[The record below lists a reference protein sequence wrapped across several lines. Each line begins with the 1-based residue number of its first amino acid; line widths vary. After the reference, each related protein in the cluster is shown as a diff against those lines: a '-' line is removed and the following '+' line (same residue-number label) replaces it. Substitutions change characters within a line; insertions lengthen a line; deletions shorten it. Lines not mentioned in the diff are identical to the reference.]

1 MKKLLIVESPA
12 KIKTISKFLGKEF
25 TILSTLGHVKDLPP
39 KELGIDIR
47 PSDKGD
53 GSIDLTYTVLDKKE
67 KIIADI
73 CKAAR
78 TADEIYLAPDPD
90 REGEIIAW
98 HIAGEIEK
106 VIKDPSIIHRITF
119 NEITKTAIENA
130 IKHPGAID
138 ENKVGA
144 QQARR
149 ILDRLVGYE
158 VSPILWRKI
167 SKGLSAGRVQ
177 SVALKLICDREEAI
191 RNFKPEEY
199 WSIHGT
205 FDYEKQKFT
214 AQLSQIHK
222 KKADI
227 KDEKTAQA
235 LVDKANKGTYLI
247 DSIKDSARSRSAGA
261 PFITSTLQQAAYNNL
276 GFSVKKQCKLRK
288 SSMKVFRCDDNS
300 TPVALITYMRTDSP
314 RIADSAIKEVRTL
327 IKDDC
332 GADYVPANH

>member
-12 KIKTISKFLGKEF
+12 KIKTISKFLGKDF
-25 TILSTLGHVKDLPP
+25 VILSTVGHVKDLPQ
-39 KELGIDIR
+39 KELGIDIK

-53 GSIDLTYTVLDKKE
+53 GTIDLTYTVLDKKD

-98 HIAGEIEK
+98 HIAQEIEK

-130 IKHPGAID
+130 IKHPGVID

-149 ILDRLVGYE
+149 IFDRFVGYE

-214 AQLSQIHK
+214 AQLSQINK

-227 KDEKTAQA
+227 KDEETA
-235 LVDKANKGTYLI
+235 LGIVDKANKGSYLI
-247 DSIKDSARSRSAGA
+247 ESIKDSARSRS
-261 PFITSTLQQAAYNNL
+261 Q
-276 GFSVKKQCKLRK
+276 
-288 SSMKVFRCDDNS
+288 
-300 TPVALITYMRTDSP
+300 
-314 RIADSAIKEVRTL
+314 VRL
-327 IKDDC
+327 L
-332 GADYVPANH
+332 